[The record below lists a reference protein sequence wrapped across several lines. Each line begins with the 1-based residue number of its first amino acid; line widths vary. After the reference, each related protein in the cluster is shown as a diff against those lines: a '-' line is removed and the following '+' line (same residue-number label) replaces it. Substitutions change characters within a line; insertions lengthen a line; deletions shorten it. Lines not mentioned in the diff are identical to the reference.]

1 MKTNIKAT
9 SIGLTPAISSYV
21 DSKLAHLDKLTA
33 NFGDVMA
40 NVEVGKTTKHHKGGD
55 FFFAEIN
62 LHMDGK
68 TFREVVDDADL
79 YSAID
84 LAKDKMEEVLVSYL
98 KRKNTL
104 IRRSGRA
111 VKDFVKG
118 LYNRKNKN
126 RIDLFL

>member
-9 SIGLTPAISSYV
+9 SISLTPAISGHI
-21 DSKLAHLDKLTA
+21 DSKISHLDKLTT
-33 NFGDVMA
+33 NFGDAMT
-40 NVEVGKTTKHHKGGD
+40 NIEVGKSTQHHKNGEL
-55 FFFAEIN
+55 FFAEIN

-68 TFREVVDDADL
+68 TFREVVSDVDL

-84 LAKDKMEEVLVSYL
+84 QAKDKMEEVITSYL

-104 IRRSGRA
+104 MRRSGRA
-111 VKDFVKG
+111 VKDFVRG
-118 LYNRKNKN
+118 LYTKKSKN